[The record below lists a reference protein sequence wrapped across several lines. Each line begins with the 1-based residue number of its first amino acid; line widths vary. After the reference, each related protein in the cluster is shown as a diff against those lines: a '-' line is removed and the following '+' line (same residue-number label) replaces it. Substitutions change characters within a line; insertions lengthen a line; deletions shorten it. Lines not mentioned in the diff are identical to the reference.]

1 MKRTGV
7 WSQSGGCPFVQ
18 HSICKSS
25 SPPTSSTQP
34 THTHT
39 PHSGLSLVCSLTFLP
54 ESSVH
59 FAHSG
64 KTPILDSVL
73 RSLRSLRKDSSSGF
87 LPPFAS
93 LTPDAQTRICTL
105 YTLLEPSGLYNIHFC
120 KRVRYS
126 LNKGAPW
133 TLLEVPI
140 KERWRLRQGFSPNH
154 P

>member
-1 MKRTGV
+1 MYNIQFVKVPHLPPRPLNQHTRTLLILA
-7 WSQSGGCPFVQ
+7 S
-18 HSICKSS
+18 
-25 SPPTSSTQP
+25 
-34 THTHT
+34 
-39 PHSGLSLVCSLTFLP
+39 SLVCSLTFLP

-120 KRVRYS
+120 KRARYS

-133 TLLEVPI
+133 TPLEVPI
-140 KERWRLRQGFSPNH
+140 KERWRLRQLARVLTKPPLTGRLS
-154 P
+154 